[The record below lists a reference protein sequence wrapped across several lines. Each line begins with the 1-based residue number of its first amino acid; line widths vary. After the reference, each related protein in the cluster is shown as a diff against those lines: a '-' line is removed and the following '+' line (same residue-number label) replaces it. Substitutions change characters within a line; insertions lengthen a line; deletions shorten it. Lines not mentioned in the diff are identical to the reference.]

1 MKTPVQLTLF
11 LIVYLNL
18 SAIEYVSHR
27 WIMHSH
33 EDSSLGLFWK
43 IFGKEA
49 TDHQLHHT
57 TVQSDMTLDVS
68 SLEDEKSGLFF
79 HYEGTFIYFIAFY
92 VLFTVQFKLFKIKMR
107 RKPKIVLILL
117 IVFFYSMLS
126 NSLHLEMHDEQGIIL
141 PSTHGVSN
149 RYQSIVVKLI
159 PRFWLD
165 YIVENHNNHHRY
177 KSTTNFNF
185 ILPFFD
191 HVMGTCAP
199 SE

>member
-1 MKTPVQLTLF
+1 MKIPIQVTLF
-11 LIVYLNL
+11 IIIYLNL

-27 WIMHSH
+27 WVMHSH
-33 EDSSLGLFWK
+33 KDKTPVLLWN

-57 TVQSDMTLDVS
+57 SVKSDMTLDLS

-79 HYEGTFIYFIAFY
+79 HYEGTFLYFIVFY
-92 VLFTVQFKLFKIKMR
+92 ILFTIQFKALKINMR
-107 RKPKIVLILL
+107 SIHKISMVLV
-117 IVFFYSMLS
+117 IVFLYSMLS
-126 NSLHLEMHDEQGIIL
+126 NSIHLEMHEEHNVIL
-141 PSTHGVSN
+141 PSTQGVSN
-149 RYQSIVVKLI
+149 SYQNTIVKFI
-159 PRFWLD
+159 PAFWME

-191 HVMGTCAP
+191 HVMGTYA
-199 SE
+199 S